1 MKKEEIIKEIEKKVN
16 EYAERNLHYEYI
28 SNIIICICIFLSVI
42 WVIILLWHNSDV
54 DKYNKQLQFC
64 KDIHNS
70 DNVILE
76 QCKEYFVIMNK

>member
-42 WVIILLWHNSDV
+42 WVIILL
-54 DKYNKQLQFC
+54 
-64 KDIHNS
+64 
-70 DNVILE
+70 
-76 QCKEYFVIMNK
+76 